1 MEASGQNE
9 RYDSFD
15 EYSSNKDIY
24 ERIRSEIG
32 GDDYDSFPSGVLQE
46 KEVNI
51 DFIKKDCLKLRR
63 YLINFNTKENCIK
76 KNCCQYINY
85 FLNNM
90 IRDHYNSDTSIFNIY
105 KTYINHG
112 SNNYIKSLCASEIN
126 YMEINKYE
134 KTKNLYITYDL
145 YKIFMS
151 NKYGNLCSQANSCAK
166 TYNNLK
172 TLYPELNDTKFCRA
186 LIDFKKVFE
195 TNEHISKGKCDS
207 EIENLLSY
215 PDSCNKLLQE
225 SNKMTL
231 SSGHEAPVLEAQVES
246 AGQVHLPKGDKID
259 EIPDDNTIPSGS
271 LGSALPITLFSSGI
285 SVLLILLSLYK
296 FTPLGHWLRLQTQR
310 FNGVSEQFDGEQYE
324 IQQHNSEFE
333 EQNTEYD
340 GYNITYSSL

>member
-85 FLNNM
+85 FLNNT
-90 IRDHYNSDTSIFNIY
+90 IRDQYSSDSSIFSIY
-105 KTYINHG
+105 KTYMNHD
-112 SNNYIKSLCASEIN
+112 SNSNIKSLCGSEIN
-126 YMEINKYE
+126 YMELNKYE

-145 YKIFMS
+145 YKIFIS
-151 NKYGNLCSQANSCAK
+151 DNYGTLCSQANSCSKA
-166 TYNNLK
+166 YNNVK
-172 TLYPELNDTKFCRA
+172 TLYPELNDTKFCKA
-186 LIDFKKVFE
+186 LVDFKKVFE
-195 TNEHISKGKCDS
+195 TNEHISTGKCHS
-207 EIENLLSY
+207 QIENLLSY
-215 PDSCNKLLQE
+215 PDSCNNLLEE

-231 SSGHEAPVLEAQVES
+231 SSGLGARGLEAQVES
-246 AGQVHLPKGDKID
+246 GEQPHLQKGDKM
-259 EIPDDNTIPSGS
+259 EENPDDITISSGS
-271 LGSALPITLFSSGI
+271 LSSALPITLFSSGI

-296 FTPLGHWLRLQTQR
+296 SFSKISINR
-310 FNGVSEQFDGEQYE
+310 
-324 IQQHNSEFE
+324 
-333 EQNTEYD
+333 
-340 GYNITYSSL
+340 